1 VPLHGCGTD
10 IDPTA
15 HVRFFAA
22 FHHAPLC
29 GASAD
34 VVLVD
39 SDSARRISSA
49 RSRRR
54 CTDLWTITSSGAETR
69 CTCPGSPRCGSA
81 VLRDLLRR
89 LAGADSDRDHL
100 PAGGLAADLACC
112 NRLAPTRAAPPR

>member
-1 VPLHGCGTD
+1 HGCGTD

-54 CTDLWTITSSGAETR
+54 CTDLWTITSSGAEARWRPTPMNR
-69 CTCPGSPRCGSA
+69 RHLVVADTDSTAAEATSPKRGN
-81 VLRDLLRR
+81 VRR
-89 LAGADSDRDHL
+89 
-100 PAGGLAADLACC
+100 P
-112 NRLAPTRAAPPR
+112 